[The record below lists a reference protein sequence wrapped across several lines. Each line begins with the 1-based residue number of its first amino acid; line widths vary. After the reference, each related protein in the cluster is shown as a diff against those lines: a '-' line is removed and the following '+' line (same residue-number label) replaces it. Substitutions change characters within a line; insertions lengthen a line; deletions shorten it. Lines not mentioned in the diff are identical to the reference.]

1 MLLILG
7 SADEL
12 IACVEGL
19 MRDAFENKMIS
30 LYLDLNLKSSWN
42 VKKKNFDKIKIF
54 VAELKQQ
61 NLEVP
66 PISSKQFV

>member
-19 MRDAFENKMIS
+19 MLDAFENKMIL

-42 VKKKNFDKIKIF
+42 VKKKTLTRSKIL
-54 VAELKQQ
+54 LKQQ

-66 PISSKQFV
+66 RHLVKTIF